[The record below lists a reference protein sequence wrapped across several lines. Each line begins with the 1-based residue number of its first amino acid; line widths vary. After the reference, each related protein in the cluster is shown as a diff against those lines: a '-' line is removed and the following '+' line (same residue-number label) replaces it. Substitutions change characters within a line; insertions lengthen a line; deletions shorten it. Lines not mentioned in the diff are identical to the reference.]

1 MSSGRRPVVTELK
14 GTLGTLIRSTL
25 EQVGVVT
32 DAAREKAR
40 LGQRRIDEALL
51 ERKLKA
57 ALAEVGEVAR
67 GLVADGRIDAAAF
80 PELSHALDRVE
91 ALEAPIAE
99 LDESADEPTRGSP
112 RAAWSR
118 VPRSSERSARRSV
131 APDPFDAEGR
141 ASGVWR
147 PPEPSSSGGT
157 RFTGEALDDEDLAE
171 YMHADDVPPRRG

>member
-32 DAAREKAR
+32 DVAREKAR

-51 ERKLKA
+51 ERRLRA
-57 ALAEVGEVAR
+57 ALSQVGEIAR
-67 GLVADGRIDAAAF
+67 GLVADGRLDDHAF
-80 PELSHALDRVE
+80 PELSAALDRVE
-91 ALEAPIAE
+91 ELEARIAE
-99 LDESADEPTRGSP
+99 IDEASEPTRGSA

-118 VPRSSERSARRSV
+118 VPRTSERGRRSA

-141 ASGVWR
+141 AAGVWR
-147 PPEPSSSGGT
+147 PSGDAGI
-157 RFTGEALDDEDLAE
+157 RVTGAGLDDDDLAE